1 MTDGERATRGRKPGV
16 GLIAAHGA
24 DGFGTCRSP
33 VIQRGTRIVPS
44 GLDGPSSLS
53 WLTRITLGG
62 RPLVDAWT
70 GVRLTT
76 IPALRTKM
84 AKTPPTL
91 PSSPTP
97 ANYEEAL
104 AELEA
109 LVAAMEGGQ
118 LPLDALLQ
126 NYRRGADL
134 LKYCRER
141 LDAVEQ
147 QVKVLEEGQLKPWKN
162 E

>member
-1 MTDGERATRGRKPGV
+1 
-16 GLIAAHGA
+16 
-24 DGFGTCRSP
+24 
-33 VIQRGTRIVPS
+33 
-44 GLDGPSSLS
+44 
-53 WLTRITLGG
+53 
-62 RPLVDAWT
+62 
-70 GVRLTT
+70 
-76 IPALRTKM
+76 M
-84 AKTPPTL
+84 AKTTPTL
-91 PSSPTP
+91 PASRAP

-134 LKYCRER
+134 LNYCRER